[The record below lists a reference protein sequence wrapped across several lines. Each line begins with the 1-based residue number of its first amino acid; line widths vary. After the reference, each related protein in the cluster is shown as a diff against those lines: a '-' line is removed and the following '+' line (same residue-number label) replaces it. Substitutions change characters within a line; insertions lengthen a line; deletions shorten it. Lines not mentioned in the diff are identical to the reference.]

1 MSGFSVF
8 LKSFL
13 VCVRKQMYLCIVKR
27 DKQDNN
33 LRLEERKIDY
43 DISIIRISSRC
54 HLCC

>member
-1 MSGFSVF
+1 MSSFSVF

-13 VCVRKQMYLCIVKR
+13 VCVRKQLYLCIVKR